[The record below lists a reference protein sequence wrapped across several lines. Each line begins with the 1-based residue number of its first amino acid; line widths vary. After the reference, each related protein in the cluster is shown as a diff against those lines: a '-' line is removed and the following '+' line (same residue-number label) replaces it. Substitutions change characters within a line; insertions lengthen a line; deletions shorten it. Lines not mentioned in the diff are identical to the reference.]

1 MKLEVFLT
9 DKTLRTRSTVDE
21 ESHWGPSIQIQLGS
35 HYDYRVKV
43 ETLSNFDP
51 RNPDDCKEY
60 NDADFENCVDEELQ
74 DLWKPVLGCN
84 PPWLSSQDQCTRITN
99 ATSDVVKNI
108 FGKSRFS
115 VISSMVRM
123 ESYPAREK
131 CRKPCTVTQTNSF
144 LKEKTL
150 DNGERTNLKFRFA
163 KQVIYKT
170 KILGYRFSN
179 FLIDLGSSLG
189 LWFGLSVF
197 GITDLGI
204 MAFNWAKTLKL
215 NASKKL
221 LK

>member
-1 MKLEVFLT
+1 MKLDVFLT

-21 ESHWGPSIQIQLGS
+21 ESHWGPSIKIQLGDD
-35 HYDYRVKV
+35 YDYRVKV

-51 RNPDDCKEY
+51 RNPDDCKDY
-60 NDADFENCVDEELQ
+60 NDADFEICVDEELQ
-74 DLWKPVLGCN
+74 YLWKPVLGCN
-84 PPWLSSQDQCTRITN
+84 PPWLSPKDQCTDFIN
-99 ATSDVVKNI
+99 ATKDIVKNI
-108 FGKSRFS
+108 YSNNKFS
-115 VISSMVRM
+115 VISGIVRM

-131 CRKPCTVTQTNSF
+131 CTKPCTVTQSNSF

-170 KILGYRFSN
+170 KILGYGFSN

-204 MAFNWAKTLKL
+204 MTYQWAKL
-215 NASKKL
+215 NSSTKFCK
-221 LK
+221 